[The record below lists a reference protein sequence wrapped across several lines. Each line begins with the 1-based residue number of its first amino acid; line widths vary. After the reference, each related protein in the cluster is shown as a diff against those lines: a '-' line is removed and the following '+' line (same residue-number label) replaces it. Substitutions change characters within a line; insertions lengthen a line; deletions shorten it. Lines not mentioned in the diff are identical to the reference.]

1 MPKVEPKTRVTKTK
15 ATAEVVAVRECIVL
29 TTPLAGTPVF
39 AEVVFAGGAR
49 GVVWQI
55 DTDGLEILLLNN
67 QPVRA
72 GELVALQSESISLPV
87 GKGIVGRVI
96 DPLGKPLDGRGYLA
110 TSSQAPYF
118 RSAPNFQERD
128 DLNEQLVT
136 GVSYVDTLLPIVKGQ
151 RIAIMGDSKSGKTS
165 FMTQVAIAQAKSG
178 KSVVYVLIAKRRI
191 EVNRLVEVFKKAGV
205 MQHITLVVT
214 VAGESLPLGVLA
226 PYAGC
231 AVAEYFWYQKKDVVV
246 LYDDFSNFAKLY
258 REMSLLLRNNAGREA
273 YPGDMFH
280 VQSAL
285 LERAGKLKA
294 TGFSQ
299 TILVAG
305 ATPNNDLTGYQA
317 TSLISM
323 TDGQIVFDTEIL
335 RRGIM
340 PAININLS
348 VSRIGGRSQNPTMQQ
363 LSAKVM
369 QELSN
374 FRSAEEYTRFSDQMS
389 DFAQQEIEIGRQLT
403 ESLSQEPNDFFSL
416 PQQRAMIEVV
426 LGNKGAGQLDI
437 VKLKRLVQKK
447 LPIHK
452 PQSDEVVTKL
462 IAKTLKDGVA

>member
-1 MPKVEPKTRVTKTK
+1 MPKTISAAKV
-15 ATAEVVAVRECIVL
+15 TAEVVAVHECIVL
-29 TTPLAGTPVF
+29 TTPLKGAPVF
-39 AEVVFAGGAR
+39 SEVAFAGGAK
-49 GVVWQI
+49 GIVWQI
-55 DTDGLEILLLNN
+55 DADGLEILLLSN
-67 QPVRA
+67 QTVRA
-72 GELVALQSESISLPV
+72 GELVSLQSKEISLPV

-96 DPLGKPLDGRGYLA
+96 DPLGKPLDGKGYIA
-110 TSSQAPYF
+110 STTDAPYF
-118 RSAPNFQERD
+118 RSAPNFQQRD
-128 DLNEQLVT
+128 DLNEQLIT

-191 EVNRLVEVFKKAGV
+191 EVNRLVEVFKHAGV

-231 AVAEYFWYQKKDVVV
+231 AVAEYFWSQKKDVVV

-305 ATPNNDLTGYQA
+305 ATPNNDLTGYQS

-323 TDGQIVFDTEIL
+323 TDGQIVFDTEVL
-335 RRGIM
+335 RRGVM

-363 LSAKVM
+363 LSAKIM

-374 FRSAEEYTRFSDQMS
+374 YRSAEEYTRFSDQMS
-389 DFAQQEIEIGRQLT
+389 DYAQQELAVGHQLT
-403 ESLSQEPNDFFSL
+403 EVLSQEPNDFFSL
-416 PQQRAMIEVV
+416 PQQRAIIEVV
-426 LGNKGAGQLDI
+426 LEQEGKGQLDI
-437 VKLKRLVQKK
+437 EKLKKTVQKK

-452 PQSDEVVTKL
+452 PQSDDAVTSL
-462 IAKTLKDGVA
+462 IAKILKEGV